1 MIDGDEMIDGIV
13 IGLLIGWIMSLL
25 VMAFFDIE
33 IFYAIDYLR
42 KKVRSFFKLDKC
54 L

>member
-1 MIDGDEMIDGIV
+1 MTDGIV

-25 VMAFFDIE
+25 VMVFFDIE

-42 KKVRSFFKLDKC
+42 KNVRSFFKLDKR